1 MKPLV
6 SIVIP
11 TYNRERDIARAL
23 KSVLAQTYPKWEA
36 LIVDNHSIDN
46 TGDVVRSFNDTR
58 IKLFK
63 IHNDGVVAAS
73 RNEGIRQATGEY
85 IAFLDSDDWWL
96 PRKLEVSLQYLKQGA
111 DVVYHDLFVATKT
124 RQKIFFKIAR
134 TRDLR
139 SPPFDDLIANGNG
152 LNNSSVVV
160 RKDLLHAINGLSE
173 DRNLIAA
180 EDYDAWL
187 RIARLGGTFKRIRKT
202 LGYYWKGGGNL
213 SNPNR
218 LFENLDAIEERY
230 ADAISEVG
238 AHRSIYW
245 IAYNKG
251 RAHYLL
257 ASYETAKRN
266 LKLIRWRQ
274 APFPIY
280 IKSRWM
286 LLLINLTGHRSP
298 QKYLNED

>member
-6 SIVIP
+6 SIIIP
-11 TYNRERDIARAL
+11 TYNRARDIERAL
-23 KSVLAQTYPKWEA
+23 KSVLAQTYPNWEA
-36 LIVDNHSIDN
+36 LIVDNYSSDN
-46 TGDVVRSFNDTR
+46 TDDVVKGFNDTR
-58 IKLFK
+58 MRLFK

-73 RNEGIRQATGEY
+73 RNEGIKHAIGEY

-111 DVVYHDLFVATKT
+111 DVVYHDLFVATKA
-124 RQKIFFKIAR
+124 RQRLFLKIER

-139 SPPFDDLIANGNG
+139 HPAFDDLIVNGNG
-152 LNNSSVVV
+152 LLNSGVVV

-187 RIARLGGTFKRIRKT
+187 RIAKFGGTFRRIPKT

-213 SNPNR
+213 SNPDR
-218 LFENLDAIEERY
+218 LFENLGAIEERY
-230 ADAISEVG
+230 ADAILEVG
-238 AHRSIYW
+238 AHHSIYW
-245 IAYNKG
+245 IAYVKG

-257 ASYETAKRN
+257 ASYGAARRN
-266 LKLIRWRQ
+266 LEFIRWRD
-274 APFPIY
+274 APLSIF

-286 LLLINLTGHRSP
+286 LLLINLAGH
-298 QKYLNED
+298 